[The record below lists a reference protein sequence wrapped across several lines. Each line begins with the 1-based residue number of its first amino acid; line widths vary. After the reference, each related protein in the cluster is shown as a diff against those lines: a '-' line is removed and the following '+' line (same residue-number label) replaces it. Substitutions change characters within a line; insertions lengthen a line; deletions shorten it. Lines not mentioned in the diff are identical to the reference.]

1 MLQLTTCRAVFHLCS
16 VFEAEGEEQ
25 VSINGHDGTKDHWV
39 VTEEIAHFCWSEK
52 FTTPLY
58 LLYCTTTIDLSANP
72 ENFHNF
78 FTNAMYLPVEFTA
91 FLTFLSCWK
100 HVKSSLLSNNFFFF
114 FLKTKANVL
123 SITFS
128 RTKQLLKVIQMAC
141 VKSHQQVSQI
151 STGL

>member
-58 LLYCTTTIDLSANP
+58 WLYCTKTIDLSANP
-72 ENFHNF
+72 ENFHSF

-100 HVKSSLLSNNFFFF
+100 HVKSSLFSNNIFFFWKQRLMF
-114 FLKTKANVL
+114 WALHSQERNSCLKL
-123 SITFS
+123 F
-128 RTKQLLKVIQMAC
+128 KQGMCQKPSAS
-141 VKSHQQVSQI
+141 KSNQYRA
-151 STGL
+151 L